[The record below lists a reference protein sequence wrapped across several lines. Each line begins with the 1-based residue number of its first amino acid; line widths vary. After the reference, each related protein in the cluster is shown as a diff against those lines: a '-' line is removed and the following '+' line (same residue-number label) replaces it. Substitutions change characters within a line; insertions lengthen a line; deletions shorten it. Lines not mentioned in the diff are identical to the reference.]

1 MLRWALLFFL
11 ISLVAA
17 ALGFTDIAAGAA
29 SIAKVLFFV
38 FLVIFLIF
46 LVLGYHGGRST
57 LPLASP
63 WRSANSTQRHKATSA
78 NASPSI
84 APPGWRSI
92 FMRATA

>member
-29 SIAKVLFFV
+29 SIAKLLFFV

-46 LVLGYHGGRST
+46 LIFLVLGIMAGEALFR
-57 LPLASP
+57 
-63 WRSANSTQRHKATSA
+63 
-78 NASPSI
+78 
-84 APPGWRSI
+84 
-92 FMRATA
+92 